1 MTSERRKL
9 RGDSSEMR
17 RLRGAWARRRGRF
30 AEALAVAYLR
40 LKGYRVLE
48 RNWRSK
54 LGEIDILVKKG
65 GVLVLVE
72 VKTRS
77 DTGLASGAVMPR
89 QRQRLMRA
97 LGHYL
102 KTRPEL
108 AALDLRCDVVAL
120 GPLGWPIHL
129 KDAWRPE
136 A

>member
-1 MTSERRKL
+1 MTREQRRQ
-9 RGDSSEMR
+9 
-17 RLRGAWARRRGRF
+17 RGARSRRRGLW
-30 AEALAVAYLR
+30 AESLAVAYLR

-54 LGEIDILVKKG
+54 LGEIDILVRKG

-72 VKTRS
+72 VKTRA
-77 DTGLASGAVMPR
+77 DTALARGAVLAP

-108 AALDLRCDVVAL
+108 AGLDLRCDLVAL
-120 GPLGWPIHL
+120 GRFGWPIHL
-129 KDAWRPE
+129 KDAWR
-136 A
+136 AD

>member
-1 MTSERRKL
+1 MTTERRQ
-9 RGDSSEMR
+9 RGNGESR
-17 RLRGAWARRRGRF
+17 RRRGVWARRRGRW

-54 LGEIDILVKKG
+54 LGEIDILARKG
-65 GVLVLVE
+65 NVLALIE
-72 VKTRS
+72 VKIRA
-77 DTGLASGAVMPR
+77 DAGLASGAVLMP

-102 KTRPEL
+102 KTRPAL
-108 AALDLRCDVVAL
+108 SGLDLRCDVIAL
-120 GPLGWPIHL
+120 GRFGWPVHL

-136 A
+136 F

>member
-1 MTSERRKL
+1 MTTERRKL
-9 RGDSSEMR
+9 RG
-17 RLRGAWARRRGRF
+17 AKARRRGHF

-77 DTGLASGAVMPR
+77 DTGLARGALLPQ

-108 AALDLRCDVVAL
+108 SGLDLRCDVVAL